1 VKRRPALSVSLY
13 VADRLVIVVGDGP
26 GAKERAARLTAAGA
40 RVEQVAAADYLPDRI
55 GDRLSG
61 AFAVFA
67 QADPE
72 LNARVVADGR
82 AAGCLVYGHDL
93 PDLSDLAMPALARRG
108 PIAIAISTDAA
119 APALA
124 RRLRELCQLLLDSGG
139 EALDALVAELE
150 HQRATLPSGARSG
163 LYEIATRLGLRGRL
177 EVADSPPDDP
187 AGL

>member
-1 VKRRPALSVSLY
+1 MKRRPALPVSLY
-13 VADRLVIVVGDGP
+13 VADRSVIVVGDDE

-40 RVEQVAAADYLPDRI
+40 QVEEIAAADYLPDRL
-55 GDRLSG
+55 GG

-82 AAGCLVYGHDL
+82 AAGCLVYAHDL
-93 PDLSDLAMPALARRG
+93 PDLSDMAMPALARRG

-124 RRLRELCQLLLDSGG
+124 RRLRELCQSLLDSGG
-139 EALDALVAELE
+139 DRLDALVAELE
-150 HQRATLPSGARSG
+150 RQRAALPSGARSG
-163 LYEIATRLGLRGRL
+163 LYRIATKLGLRGRL
-177 EVADSPPDDP
+177 EVADGPPDDP